1 MNMFGFGVAPRPA
14 AGRACYASAMQTAE
28 RHLSWREGLLD
39 GPPEHGGDLAA
50 IRAAFPQAPQPW
62 IDLSTGINPWPYP
75 LGQIPRAAWQTL
87 PSSADLER
95 VRIAAAAHY
104 GTEPAR
110 VVLAPGSQAVIQWL
124 PRLRGR
130 SRVTVLGPTYDEHAR
145 SWAACGHQVTFADS
159 LERIGRDIDVVV
171 VGRPNN
177 PDGRVASFSS
187 LTETATRVGRRGGWL
202 IVDEAFADVMEAPSI
217 AAVLHSEAVIS
228 LRSFGKFF
236 GLAGGRLGAALLSG
250 TIRAD
255 LERALGPWPVSGP
268 MLDVAA
274 RAFADEAWIART
286 RERLAKAA
294 ARLDRLALRAR
305 LQLVG
310 GTTLFRL
317 YETPRAPQLFDAL
330 AAAGVYVRRFAG
342 RPTWLRLGLP
352 PTAEAER
359 RLSRAL
365 ASEPPQ
371 YQRGKEPV
379 DLAP

>member
-1 MNMFGFGVAPRPA
+1 
-14 AGRACYASAMQTAE
+14 MQTAE
-28 RHLSWREGLLD
+28 RHISWRQGLLD
-39 GPPEHGGDLAA
+39 GPAEHGGDLAA
-50 IRAAFPQAPQPW
+50 IRAAHPQAPQPW

-75 LGQIPRAAWQTL
+75 LGQIPRAAWQVL
-87 PSSADLER
+87 PGSADLER
-95 VRIAAAAHY
+95 VRVAAAAHY
-104 GTEPAR
+104 GAEPGQ
-110 VVLAPGSQAVIQWL
+110 VVLAPGSQAIIQWL

-130 SRVTVLGPTYDEHAR
+130 SRVAILAPTYDEHAR
-145 SWAACGHQVTFADS
+145 SWAACGHQVTFAGS
-159 LERIGRDIDVVV
+159 LERIGRDIDVVI

-177 PDGRVASFSS
+177 PDGGVASFSA
-187 LTETATRVGRRGGWL
+187 LAETATRVGRRGGWL
-202 IVDEAFADVMEAPSI
+202 IVDEAFADVMEAPSV
-217 AAVLHSEAVIS
+217 AAVLRSEAVIS

-250 TIRAD
+250 AVRDD
-255 LERALGPWPVSGP
+255 LERALGPWPVAGP
-268 MLDVAA
+268 VLDVAA
-274 RAFADEAWIART
+274 RAFADETWIART
-286 RERLAKAA
+286 RERLEKAA

-305 LQLVG
+305 LRLVG

-317 YETPRAPQLFDAL
+317 YESARAPQLFDTL

-365 ASEPPQ
+365 LDRGEPAVQ
-371 YQRGKEPV
+371 AKEPV